1 MENKTDMI
9 AEIIKTDI
17 HRLIDSI
24 EDEQFLNALYTILEK
39 QAITTTD
46 FWPTLSPDDQAA
58 IRTGVAD
65 ADAGRMRPM
74 AAVMQKYQ

>member
-1 MENKTDMI
+1 MTTEV
-9 AEIIKTDI
+9 IKTDI

-24 EDEQFLNALYTILEK
+24 EDKQFLNALYTILEK
-39 QAITTTD
+39 HAITTAD

-58 IRTGVAD
+58 IRTGIAD
-65 ADAGRMRPM
+65 ANAGRVRPM